1 MQDIL
6 TKILLSCTGKRK
18 KQRYCCFLFFMLHI
32 LTMFNA
38 WQLAK
43 LPPEDM
49 SAVTNMRL
57 LGAAPDSKKSSL
69 GSFSLKFDI
78 HKVKLSITWLL

>member
-1 MQDIL
+1 
-6 TKILLSCTGKRK
+6 
-18 KQRYCCFLFFMLHI
+18 
-32 LTMFNA
+32 MFNA

-49 SAVTNMRL
+49 NAVTNMRL
-57 LGAAPDSKKSSL
+57 LGTAPDSKKSSL

-78 HKVKLSITWLL
+78 HKVKLSFA

>member
-1 MQDIL
+1 MDRNL
-6 TKILLSCTGKRK
+6 TK
-18 KQRYCCFLFFMLHI
+18 
-32 LTMFNA
+32 FNA

-49 SAVTNMRL
+49 NAVSNMRL
-57 LGAAPDSKKSSL
+57 LGGAPDTKKSSA

-78 HKVKLSITWLL
+78 HKVKVFIFSSFNLFV